1 MGFHTRHRFYG
12 SITLAFRILWVQE
25 CIRWQVSPQRPL
37 WEAPLTFKTA
47 SRRGVDR
54 ICRAWVRRTHRDN
67 LPWRLMKVEVDTG
80 HQADLQA
87 GVGRW
92 TVACFPAC
100 WVQTEQVN
108 IRVHIVAA
116 GIIDQ
121 YEKCGGFNYLC
132 EPYTLEN
139 TYMIS
144 MTSPIGLHM
153 SVFRVSI
160 WGICTQSN
168 PSGLLRSL
176 FFPQSVSCP
185 LEYSDEIVIICSRTD
200 RYHACSLIIVMWTH
214 HRNRRH
220 AQRKYHFFKSIPK
233 MRPFFGVFC
242 DKYLRKELR
251 LRWNMFLGSMLENV
265 FMFSIME
272 EQYFF

>member
-1 MGFHTRHRFYG
+1 
-12 SITLAFRILWVQE
+12 
-25 CIRWQVSPQRPL
+25 
-37 WEAPLTFKTA
+37 
-47 SRRGVDR
+47 
-54 ICRAWVRRTHRDN
+54 
-67 LPWRLMKVEVDTG
+67 
-80 HQADLQA
+80 
-87 GVGRW
+87 
-92 TVACFPAC
+92 
-100 WVQTEQVN
+100 
-108 IRVHIVAA
+108 
-116 GIIDQ
+116 
-121 YEKCGGFNYLC
+121 
-132 EPYTLEN
+132 
-139 TYMIS
+139 

-185 LEYSDEIVIICSRTD
+185 LDYSDEIVIICSRTD

-220 AQRKYHFFKSIPK
+220 AQRKYHFFKTIPK

-272 EQYFF
+272 EQYFFQEFEKIKVEIENSTGIAYPSVLGSLCALRWKARLQMVIRKYNCAMN